1 MVEREY
7 RRQLLIIAE
16 DYVLGIVG
24 SDKRRYHAR
33 IGFDAFDYGVV
44 IRLSEQREQ
53 RALKIEPHAVVGYAV
68 SYRASAFE
76 TAVFY
81 FSESSI
87 DTR

>member
-1 MVEREY
+1 MTF
-7 RRQLLIIAE
+7 LIITE

-24 SDKRRYHAR
+24 SDERRYHCR
-33 IGFDAFDYGVV
+33 ISFDALDYGVV

-53 RALKIEPHAVVGYAV
+53 RTLKIEPHTVVGYAV

-76 TAVFY
+76 AVAFY
-81 FSESSI
+81 FGESSI